1 MTKENEIV
9 LFETDDKKIS
19 LNVSVEDETVWLTQ
33 SQMVELFQ
41 RDVSVISRH
50 IRNVFKEGE
59 LEEKSN
65 LHFLQIAN
73 SDKPVAFYSLDVII
87 SVGYRVK
94 SNRGVEFRRW
104 ANSVL
109 KQYILQ
115 GYAVNQKRIQQLGE
129 VIRIMRRTE
138 NELDSKQILSVIE
151 RYNNALDLLDAYDHQ
166 TMKRPKGNEATYVLT
181 YEECIEVI
189 QSMRFGEESDL
200 FGKEKDDSFKGSIGN
215 IYQAFGG
222 SDVYKSLEEKAA
234 NLLYFVTKNHS
245 FYDGNKRIAAT
256 MFLYFLDKNDALF
269 YEGKKRIE
277 DATLVALTIMI
288 AESKAEVHNVQ
299 NPHVFCCTC
308 LKRYKNPLLPQKVIL
323 LLSLYYAMWSCCN
336 AWR

>member
-9 LFETDDKKIS
+9 LFETEDKKIT
-19 LNVSVEDETVWLTQ
+19 LPVEIKDETVWLSV
-33 SQMVELFQ
+33 SQMAQLFD
-41 RDVSVISRH
+41 REESNIRRH
-50 IRNVFKEGE
+50 VLNVFNENE
-59 LEEKSN
+59 VDEN
-65 LHFLQIAN
+65 NNVHFLHVN
-73 SDKPVAFYSLDVII
+73 NVKKPVPFYSLDVII

-94 SNRGVEFRRW
+94 SKRGVEFRRW

-115 GYAVNQKRIQQLGE
+115 GYAVNQRRIQQLGE
-129 VIRIMRRTE
+129 VIRIMKRTE

-181 YEECIEVI
+181 YEECVEVI
-189 QSMRFGEESDL
+189 QSMRFGDESDL
-200 FGKEKDDSFKGSIGN
+200 FGREKDDSFKGSIGN
-215 IYQAFGG
+215 IYQSFGG

-234 NLLYFVTKNHS
+234 HLLYFVTKNHS

-269 YEGKKRIE
+269 SEGQKRIE

-288 AESKAEVHNVQ
+288 AESRAEEKEMMVSVVMN
-299 NPHVFCCTC
+299 C
-308 LKRYKNPLLPQKVIL
+308 I
-323 LLSLYYAMWSCCN
+323 S
-336 AWR
+336 

>member
-9 LFETDDKKIS
+9 LFETKDKSVS
-19 LNVSVEDETVWLTQ
+19 LPAEVRNETVWLSV
-33 SQMVELFQ
+33 SQMAQLFD
-41 RDVSVISRH
+41 REESNIRRH
-50 IRNVFKEGE
+50 VLNVFKENE
-59 LEEKSN
+59 VDEN
-65 LHFLQIAN
+65 NNVHFLHVN
-73 SDKPVAFYSLDVII
+73 NVKKPVPFYSLDVII

-115 GYAVNQKRIQQLGE
+115 GYAINQKRIQQLGE
-129 VIRIMRRTE
+129 VIRIMKRTE

-166 TMKRPKGNEATYVLT
+166 TMKRPKGNAATYVLT

-189 QSMRFGEESDL
+189 QSMRFGDKSDL

-215 IYQAFGG
+215 IYQSFGG

-234 NLLYFVTKNHS
+234 HLLYFVTKNHS

-269 YEGKKRIE
+269 YKGQKRIE

-288 AESKAEVHNVQ
+288 AESRAEEKEMMVNVVM
-299 NPHVFCCTC
+299 NC
-308 LKRYKNPLLPQKVIL
+308 IL
-323 LLSLYYAMWSCCN
+323 
-336 AWR
+336 